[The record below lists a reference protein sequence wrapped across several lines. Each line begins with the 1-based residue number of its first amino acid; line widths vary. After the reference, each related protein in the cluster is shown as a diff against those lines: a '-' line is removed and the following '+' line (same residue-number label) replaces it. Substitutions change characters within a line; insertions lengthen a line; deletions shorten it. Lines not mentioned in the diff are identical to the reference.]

1 MQWTFTSVMNRRLSR
16 DLDFEDADAEG
27 KWKTLL
33 ETGGR
38 GKFDFQRRKSSSG
51 VTWKA
56 EAVSDKL
63 GDRSEISKE
72 SVKGAAWCLLYTY
85 KKKCKRKELKKKKK
99 EPESQDLKSSE
110 PL

>member
-1 MQWTFTSVMNRRLSR
+1 MKNITGKGRE
-16 DLDFEDADAEG
+16 EDPCYVVAESMA
-27 KWKTLL
+27 
-33 ETGGR
+33 
-38 GKFDFQRRKSSSG
+38 KSSSE
-51 VTWKA
+51 VIWKA

-63 GDRSEISKE
+63 GDRLKEISKE

-99 EPESQDLKSSE
+99 KKEPESQDLKGSE